1 MAPAPLLNTVL
12 RGLRFSAVFARTVLT
27 QAPAPQAWLQQVF
40 LGGFP
45 VLAIVLPAA
54 AIIGMIVAFQVAR
67 EVAVF
72 GGERIVGGAVA
83 IALARELVVIVTA
96 VVVAAQKSAAL
107 AAELRGHLDEPEAR
121 SFRTR
126 ILPALWAS
134 CALIPVLAVLSL
146 PLGLA
151 GGAWLSWSF
160 YDIPGPMFINSAR
173 VTLQSGELLLAGLKG
188 LVFGLVITWTAAY
201 WGLEGEDWAP
211 SAGDAGAA
219 TVLTSLVL
227 IVAADLVLSLLLYGS
242 RGTGAILLRS

>member
-12 RGLRFSAVFARTVLT
+12 RGLRFSAVFARMVLT
-27 QAPAPQAWLQQVF
+27 RAPAPQAWLQQVF

-54 AIIGMIVAFQVAR
+54 GIIGMIVAFQVAR

-83 IALARELVVIVTA
+83 IALARELIVIVTA
-96 VVVAAQKSAAL
+96 VVVAAQKSAGL
-107 AAELRGHLDEPEAR
+107 AADLRGHLGEPEAQ
-121 SFRTR
+121 SFQSR

-134 CALIPVLAVLSL
+134 CALIPILAILSF

-151 GGAWLSWSF
+151 GGGWFAWVF
-160 YDIPGPMFINSAR
+160 YDIPGSMFLNSAR
-173 VTLQSGELLLAGLKG
+173 VTLQTGELLLAGIKG
-188 LVFGLVITWTAAY
+188 LVFGVAITWTAAY

-211 SAGDAGAA
+211 SAGDASAA

-227 IVAADLVLSLLLYGS
+227 IVAADLVLSLLLYDS

>member
-12 RGLRFSAVFARTVLT
+12 RGLRFSAVFGRRALT
-27 QAPAPQAWLQQVF
+27 RAPAPQAWLRQVF

-67 EVAVF
+67 EVIVF

-83 IALARELVVIVTA
+83 IALARELIVIVTA
-96 VVVAAQKSAAL
+96 VVVAAQKSAGL
-107 AAELRGHLDEPEAR
+107 AAELRANRGETEGVAFQ
-121 SFRTR
+121 SQ

-134 CALIPVLAVLSL
+134 CALIPVLGILSL

-151 GGAWLSWSF
+151 GGAWFAWVY
-160 YDIPGPMFINSAR
+160 YDIPGPMFLNSAR
-173 VTLQSGELLLAGLKG
+173 VTLQSGELLLAGIKG
-188 LVFGLVITWTAAY
+188 LVFGVVITWTAAY

-211 SAGDAGAA
+211 GAGDASAA

-227 IVAADLVLSLLLYGS
+227 IVAADLVLSLLLYSS
-242 RGTGAILLRS
+242 RGAGAILLRS